1 MKEKQGRDI
10 FTVRGISCAP
20 AGIEVFKKGRKRNW
34 VGRGALRDE
43 ASNNFFLVS
52 SYRRVSSTEYRIPD
66 NSRRVRG
73 GQKSVEPSVKLK
85 HTRAE
90 LVFLLYSHSH
100 VHGKRPFSV
109 LSGRLGPSRPV
120 GSPSILL

>member
-1 MKEKQGRDI
+1 LKYSKKAEKEIGWGGELYGMRHRI
-10 FTVRGISCAP
+10 TFFSSRRI
-20 AGIEVFKKGRKRNW
+20 
-34 VGRGALRDE
+34 VGFHRQNTG
-43 ASNNFFLVS
+43 
-52 SYRRVSSTEYRIPD
+52 YRIIAG
-66 NSRRVRG
+66 VYG
-73 GQKSVEPSVKLK
+73 AGQKSVEPSVKLK

-120 GSPSILL
+120 GSPSI